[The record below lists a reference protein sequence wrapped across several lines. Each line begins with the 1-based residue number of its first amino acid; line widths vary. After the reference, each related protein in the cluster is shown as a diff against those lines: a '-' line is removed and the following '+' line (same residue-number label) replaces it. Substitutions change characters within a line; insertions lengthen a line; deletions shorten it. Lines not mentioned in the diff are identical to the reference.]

1 MISYEKAIPC
11 CISKEKVKDKYAN
24 DEKYLK
30 VNDYYHSTD
39 NHRVTAHSI
48 YDLKYSIPNVIPVS
62 YSWLNYD
69 YQYIIKQLAQKF

>member
-62 YSWLNYD
+62 YS
-69 YQYIIKQLAQKF
+69 